1 MKRMWIA
8 AGLLLAVAALCVG
21 TLFFQ
26 LETVDRLEAELD
38 AAAHAVAAGAADAE
52 EKVASFAEDAKSA
65 GDAVAFMARHADGH
79 PLRESAALLPTL
91 LAAGDRADFD
101 TEVARC
107 RFLLSELREA
117 EKPLFGNIF

>member
-8 AGLLLAVAALCVG
+8 AGLLATVAALCVG

-26 LETVDRLEAELD
+26 LKTVDRLETEL
-38 AAAHAVAAGAADAE
+38 AAAANAVEEGAEDAE
-52 EKVASFAEDAKSA
+52 EKVAAFAEDAKSA

-91 LAAGDRADFD
+91 LEVGDRADFE

-107 RFLLSELREA
+107 RFLLTELREA

>member
-26 LETVDRLEAELD
+26 LETVERLEAELD
-38 AAAHAVAAGAADAE
+38 AAANAVEEGAEDAE
-52 EKVASFAEDAKSA
+52 EKVAAFAEDAKSA

-79 PLRESAALLPTL
+79 PLRERAALLPTL
-91 LAAGDRADFD
+91 LESGDRADFE

-107 RFLLSELREA
+107 RFLLTELREV

>member
-21 TLFFQ
+21 TLVFQ
-26 LETVDRLEAELD
+26 LETVDRLEAGLDD
-38 AAAHAVAAGAADAE
+38 AANAVAEGAADAK
-52 EKVASFAEDAKSA
+52 EKVAAFAKDAESA

-91 LAAGDRADFD
+91 LEAGDLADFE